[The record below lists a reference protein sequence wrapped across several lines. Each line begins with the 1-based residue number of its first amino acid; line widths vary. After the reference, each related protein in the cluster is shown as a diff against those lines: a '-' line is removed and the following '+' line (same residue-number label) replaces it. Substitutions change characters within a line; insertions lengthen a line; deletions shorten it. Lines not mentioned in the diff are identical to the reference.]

1 MEDQIDKSEKK
12 KSDINQ
18 SQRSDL
24 DVKNKIWQTVEKLEK
39 KRKESKVEKK

>member
-12 KSDINQ
+12 KSDMNQ

-24 DVKNKIWQTVEKLEK
+24 DVKNKIW
-39 KRKESKVEKK
+39 

>member
-12 KSDINQ
+12 KSDMNQ